1 MHSVGAN
8 VSCSFGKR
16 RKLEVRR
23 DIRRKEKQTCDI
35 FELYLSLIKL
45 YAVDTEGKW
54 GGGGGYLSLI
64 LRAATAVWVCCFPLY
79 YFFWI
84 VIGRILGV
92 QGEFAA
98 AVSRLLRCLE
108 DMSRLCTDTTPFTLP
123 PIFLLCFFGLG
134 SRGGF
139 EKREKGRM

>member
-1 MHSVGAN
+1 MHSVGAS

-16 RKLEVRR
+16 KKLEVRR
-23 DIRRKEKQTCDI
+23 DMRRKEKQTCDI
-35 FELYLSLIKL
+35 FELYLSLIEL
-45 YAVDTEGKW
+45 YAVDTE

-64 LRAATAVWVCCFPLY
+64 LRTATAVCVCCFPLY
-79 YFFWI
+79 YFIWI

-108 DMSRLCTDTTPFTLP
+108 DMSRLVQIPHH
-123 PIFLLCFFGLG
+123 LLCHLLSFCVSSVWGQGAG
-134 SRGGF
+134 S
-139 EKREKGRM
+139 KSGRR